1 MKRLLPILGIFLITT
16 LLGCSQN
23 SQREKEKPLEEK
35 NTLSSDVNAEPFTF
49 YSLTQYVD
57 DFENSTTWKLGIFSK
72 NKMLYDSPILNT
84 SPVLKWQIEKK
95 KDYKTRAQLKLTCK
109 KYLDNYK
116 SREYELTLEPSATIT
131 NNGKVEIKFDNL
143 PPFFQNLSNVKRT
156 FNELS
161 FGYNSVD
168 LIKRLY
174 EHSTLKIR
182 YQTTKG
188 TQIPEF
194 ELDTKKEN
202 SFFEDKSKFVRKCN
216 DNDHKRDE
224 NHTDILDE
232 VIKGNIEL
240 KDGKFKRIK

>member
-84 SPVLKWQIEKK
+84 SPVLKWKIEKE
-95 KDYKTRAQLKLTCK
+95 KDYKKRAELKLTCK

-116 SREYELTLEPSATIT
+116 SREYELTLES
-131 NNGKVEIKFDNL
+131 IK
-143 PPFFQNLSNVKRT
+143 T
-156 FNELS
+156 
-161 FGYNSVD
+161 Y
-168 LIKRLY
+168 
-174 EHSTLKIR
+174 T
-182 YQTTKG
+182 
-188 TQIPEF
+188 
-194 ELDTKKEN
+194 
-202 SFFEDKSKFVRKCN
+202 
-216 DNDHKRDE
+216 
-224 NHTDILDE
+224 
-232 VIKGNIEL
+232 VIKLKNICKKHKLKRYSRLKKQEL
-240 KDGKFKRIK
+240 INYINKELINT

>member
-16 LLGCSQN
+16 FLGCSQN

-49 YSLTQYVD
+49 YTLYQYID

-72 NKMLYDSPILNT
+72 NKMPYDSPILNT
-84 SPVLKWQIEKK
+84 SPMLKWKIEKE
-95 KDYKTRAQLKLTCK
+95 KDYKKRAELKLTCK

-161 FGYNSVD
+161 FGYNSID
-168 LIKRLY
+168 LINRLY
-174 EHSTLKIR
+174 EYSTLKIR

-194 ELDTKKEN
+194 ELDTKKEISN
-202 SFFEDKSKFVRKCN
+202 FVNKSKFLRKCN
-216 DNDHKRDE
+216 DNDHKKDV
-224 NHTDILDE
+224 NHLDPFHE
-232 VIKGNIEL
+232 ITKEMIKEGEL
-240 KDGKFKRIK
+240 

>member
-23 SQREKEKPLEEK
+23 SQRGEGKPLEEK

-49 YSLTQYVD
+49 YSLYQYID
-57 DFENSTTWKLGIFSK
+57 DFENSTTWELGIHSK
-72 NKMLYDSPILNT
+72 NKMPYDSPILNT
-84 SPVLKWQIEKK
+84 NPVLKWQIEKE
-95 KDYKTRAQLKLTCK
+95 KDYKKRAELKLTCK

-143 PPFFQNLSNVKRT
+143 QPQVQNLSKVKRT

-161 FGYNSVD
+161 FGYKSVD

-182 YQTTKG
+182 YLTTKG
-188 TQIPEF
+188 TQIAEF
-194 ELDTKKEN
+194 EVDKKKEI
-202 SFFEDKSKFVRKCN
+202 SKFLRKCN
-216 DNDHKRDE
+216 DNDHKRDK
-224 NHTDILDE
+224 NYIDYFDDL
-232 VIKGNIEL
+232 IK
-240 KDGKFKRIK
+240 KRIKEGKL